1 MNAQLIQDIVS
12 STEGGAILGVTR
24 QRFEKL
30 AASDQTFPKPVARL
44 GEAGRRVWSGPAVA
58 EYAARR
64 RSGRSPRSR
73 RHNPTVTAQ
82 LAEAWRL
89 AQSAA
94 ATAERVHLTTELTA
108 AAAAEPSEEHR
119 QAVAAAKADW
129 QDKITQA
136 AHAKLVYTAHVQ
148 AVLTPGSG
156 EPVL

>member
-24 QRFEKL
+24 QRFEQL

-64 RSGRSPRSR
+64 RSGRSPHSR

-108 AAAAEPSEEHR
+108 SAVPSEEHR
-119 QAVAAAKADW
+119 QAVAATKADW

-148 AVLTPGSG
+148 AVLTTGSG